1 MDEPTFVPAVFYR
14 DPKAALAFLEQA
26 FGFEVSMAIEG
37 PDDDPSQCHYEMTN
51 AGAGRLMIGGEWA
64 DWINSPASNGGT
76 TSQTVHVAVTTD
88 IDDHC
93 ARAREAGATITFEP
107 KDEFYGDRVYR
118 AADPEGHSWTFHM
131 HVRDVPRAEAEAAI
145 GQPID
150 SPGWA

>member
-14 DPKAALAFLEQA
+14 DPKAALAFLEKA

-93 ARAREAGATITFEP
+93 ALARKPAPRSRSSPRTSSTEIA
-107 KDEFYGDRVYR
+107 VHR
-118 AADPEGHSWTFHM
+118 AADLEGHSWTFHR
-131 HVRDVPRAEAEAAI
+131 HVRDVPRTEAESAI

-150 SPGWA
+150 APGWS